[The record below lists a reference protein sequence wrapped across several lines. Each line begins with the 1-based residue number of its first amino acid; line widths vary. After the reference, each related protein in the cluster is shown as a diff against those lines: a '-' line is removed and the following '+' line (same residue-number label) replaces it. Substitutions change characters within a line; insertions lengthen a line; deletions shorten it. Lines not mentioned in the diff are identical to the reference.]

1 MKYSLIAVAMLA
13 ASGQRPQLDEGE
25 ALPVAMTNAELPA
38 EVAEVATALEDIAE
52 NARYAADPRKPAAD
66 MSRVLAAYFRTP
78 DALTPA
84 TPATTTAA

>member
-1 MKYSLIAVAMLA
+1 MKYSLIAVAFLA
-13 ASGQRPQLDEGE
+13 SIGQPVQLDDGE

-38 EVAEVATALEDIAE
+38 EVAEVATALEFIAE

-66 MSRVLAAYFRTP
+66 MALVLAAYFRTP

-84 TPATTTAA
+84 TTPAA